1 MEKIL
6 IVDDESSILKVLSS
20 VLNRRGYETAGASNG
35 EEALEILERE
45 SFDLMIT
52 DLRLGDGIDGV
63 ELLHRAREKNGRIT
77 TIMITGY
84 GTVDVAV
91 QAMKEGAFDFI
102 TKPFKMQTLQE
113 TVANALHHH
122 ELRDQT
128 VSVPDQ
134 DVDLHYGTMVG
145 ESDAVKE
152 VYRLIDRVAKIDA
165 TVLIQGESGTGKEL
179 VAQAIHNASNRKD
192 GPYVP
197 LNCAALSPTLL
208 ESEMFGYVAGAFTG
222 AGKTREGLF
231 VTANGGTLL
240 LDEIQSMDLGLQGK
254 LLRALQEKKIRR
266 VGDNKDINVDARVI
280 ASCNESLEKS
290 RDEGQFRE
298 DLYYRISV
306 IPITLP
312 PLRRR
317 SEDVP
322 LLARYF
328 LNQQSEELGHEVSL
342 DDSAIHA
349 LVSYS
354 WPGNIRELQ
363 NAIACAAALC
373 HEKRIT
379 VEDLPPAIRNAAGEG
394 SGDKASVWSDEDG
407 RGRSLREFLRAK
419 EKEYL
424 NQVLQ
429 KTKGNRAKAADMLG
443 ISRATLYRKLPE
455 EEKPEQ

>member
-1 MEKIL
+1 MERIL
-6 IVDDESSILKVLSS
+6 IVDDEGSILKVLSS
-20 VLNRRGYETAGASNG
+20 VLDRQGYSSTCVASG
-35 EEALEILERE
+35 EEALHQLDEEE
-45 SFDLMIT
+45 FDLMIT

-63 ELLHRAREKNGRIT
+63 ELLHQAREKCRKLT

-84 GTVDVAV
+84 GTVNVAV

-102 TKPFKMQTLQE
+102 TKPFKMKTLLE
-113 TVANALHHH
+113 TVSNALHHH
-122 ELRDQT
+122 KLCDQSLSVTEDSVEL
-128 VSVPDQ
+128 
-134 DVDLHYGTMVG
+134 HFGTMVG
-145 ESDAVKE
+145 ESEAVQE
-152 VYRLIDRVAKIDA
+152 VYRLIERVAKIDA

-179 VAQAIHNASNRKD
+179 VAQAIHNASHRKD

-222 AGKTREGLF
+222 ANKTREGLF
-231 VTANGGTLL
+231 LAANHGSLL

-266 VGDNKDINVDARVI
+266 VGDNKDIDVDVRVI
-280 ASCNESLEKS
+280 ASCNGDLENI
-290 RDEGQFRE
+290 RDEGRFRE

-306 IPITLP
+306 IPINLP

-317 SEDVP
+317 SEDIP

-328 LNQQSEELGHEVSL
+328 CRQQGEVVGNTVTLDEEALN
-342 DDSAIHA
+342 A
-349 LVSYS
+349 LVAYS
-354 WPGNIRELQ
+354 WPGNVRELQ

-373 HEKRIT
+373 QDSRIT
-379 VEDLPPAIRNAAGEG
+379 LEDLPPNIRNAKPEG
-394 SGDKASVWSDEDG
+394 SDAQSSVWNGEDG

-424 NQVLQ
+424 QQVLH
-429 KTKGNRAKAADMLG
+429 KTSGNRAQAANLLG

-455 EEKPEQ
+455 EETSGT

>member
-1 MEKIL
+1 MERIL

-20 VLNRRGYETAGASNG
+20 VLDRQGYSSTCAANG
-35 EEALEILERE
+35 EEALRQLDQEE
-45 SFDLMIT
+45 FDLMIT

-63 ELLHRAREKNGRIT
+63 ELLHQAREKCRKLT

-102 TKPFKMQTLQE
+102 TKPFKMKTLLE
-113 TVANALHHH
+113 TVSNALHHH
-122 ELRDQT
+122 KLCDQSLSVNEDSVELHFG
-128 VSVPDQ
+128 S
-134 DVDLHYGTMVG
+134 MVG
-145 ESDAVKE
+145 ESEAVQE
-152 VYRLIDRVAKIDA
+152 VYRLIERVAKIDA

-179 VAQAIHNASNRKD
+179 VAQAIHNASHRKD

-222 AGKTREGLF
+222 ASKTREGLF
-231 VTANGGTLL
+231 VAAHDGTLL

-266 VGDNKDINVDARVI
+266 VGDNKDIDVDVRVI
-280 ASCNESLEKS
+280 ASCNESLEKN
-290 RDEGQFRE
+290 RDEGRFRE

-317 SEDVP
+317 SDDVP
-322 LLARYF
+322 LLAHF
-328 LNQQSEELGHEVSL
+328 FCNQQSGELGHEVTL
-342 DDSAIHA
+342 EDNAISALMA
-349 LVSYS
+349 YS
-354 WPGNIRELQ
+354 WPGNVRELH

-373 HEKRIT
+373 QDQRIT
-379 VEDLPPAIRNAAGEG
+379 VDDLPPGIRNAGGEG
-394 SGDKASVWSDEDG
+394 AVAPPAVWSGEDG
-407 RGRSLREFLRAK
+407 RGRSLRDFLRAK

-424 NQVLQ
+424 QQVLQ
-429 KTKGNRAKAADMLG
+429 KTNGNRAKAADLLG

-455 EEKPEQ
+455 EESSE